1 MFFGQWLVIFEASE
15 FDGKAA
21 NHKNKVPFI
30 IPEEKTKRERR
41 RKKEQRF
48 DGQFASMGEVN
59 NANLLSSG
67 FNDDHRSEQSAND
80 DSDDSDESGN

>member
-1 MFFGQWLVIFEASE
+1 
-15 FDGKAA
+15 
-21 NHKNKVPFI
+21 
-30 IPEEKTKRERR
+30 
-41 RKKEQRF
+41 
-48 DGQFASMGEVN
+48 MGEVN